1 MSVYGSIRLAA
12 NTLRANQIA
21 MQVVGQ
27 NLANANTEG
36 YIREEVVLSP
46 APTQR
51 LGGLL
56 LGMGVEVEAV
66 IQKIDNFLE
75 ERLRGSVSER
85 SSNSVKEDAYLQLE
99 TMINEL
105 GDTDLSTRLNDFF
118 SAVSEVL
125 NQPESV
131 SVRNLAV
138 LQAAT
143 LANDMNR
150 LSERVQNLRSDLN
163 DRVTAMAD
171 RINRLIEEIR
181 TLNVRI
187 TQTEGGDISKSDAVG
202 LRDQRLKALEN
213 LAELIEIRVTEQT
226 SGSVVVYAGGD
237 FLVYDGVSRPV
248 EVVLDND
255 RGLTVADLQISETDS
270 VLGTAG
276 GELRGLT
283 AARDE
288 ILGGFL
294 DRLDSFAQTLVFEF
308 NKIYSSGQGLQ
319 GFEQLTSEFSVDDID
334 LPLNSAGL
342 KYTPTNG
349 SFKVLVRS
357 KATGLTETDEILVD
371 LNGLGWE
378 LTLAPLAQT
387 LEAFDGIQ
395 ARTASYGN
403 LEIWAESADQEFAF
417 AADTS
422 GVLASLGVNT
432 FFSGWSARSM
442 GVNQA
447 VKNNPALFAASQ
459 GGIGADT
466 KNAVVLAQFY
476 DYPLESE
483 GGTTL
488 EILYDR
494 LMGETTQ
501 GSTVARAM
509 AEGARIFEQTLR
521 GQKLATSGVAVDEE
535 TIRLMAYQ
543 RSFQASARYIKVL
556 EELLATI
563 VSL

>member
-371 LNGLGWE
+371 LNGLGRE
-378 LTLAPLAQT
+378 LTLAGLAQK
-387 LEAFDGIQ
+387 LEAVDGIH
-395 ARTASYGN
+395 ARTTSYGN

>member
-51 LGGLL
+51 MGGLL

-150 LSERVQNLRSDLN
+150 LSERVQSLRSDLN

-255 RGLTVADLQISETDS
+255 RGLTIADLQISETDS

-371 LNGLGWE
+371 LNGLGRE
-378 LTLAPLAQT
+378 LTLAGLAQK
-387 LEAFDGIQ
+387 LEAVDGIH
-395 ARTASYGN
+395 ARTTSYGN

-447 VKNNPALFAASQ
+447 VKDNPALFAASQ

-476 DYPLESE
+476 DYPLESK
-483 GGTTL
+483 GRTTL

>member
-105 GDTDLSTRLNDFF
+105 GETDLSTRLNDFF
-118 SAVSEVL
+118 SAISEVL

-138 LQAAT
+138 LEAAT

-150 LSERVQNLRSDLN
+150 LSERVQSLRSDLN

-255 RGLTVADLQISETDS
+255 RGLTIADLQISETDS

-319 GFEQLTSEFSVDDID
+319 GFEQLTSEFSVDDIG

-342 KYTPTNG
+342 RYTPTNG

-357 KATGLTETDEILVD
+357 KSTGLTETDEILVD
-371 LNGLGWE
+371 LNGLGRD
-378 LTLAPLAQT
+378 LTLEGLSQKLDAI
-387 LEAFDGIQ
+387 DGIH
-395 ARTASYGN
+395 ARTSSYGN
-403 LEIWAESADQEFAF
+403 LEIWAESEDQEFAF
-417 AADTS
+417 AEDTS

-447 VKNNPALFAASQ
+447 VKDNPALFAASQ

-466 KNAVVLAQFY
+466 ENAVVLAQFY

>member
-105 GDTDLSTRLNDFF
+105 GETDLSTRLNDFF

-138 LQAAT
+138 LEAAT

-150 LSERVQNLRSDLN
+150 LSERVQSLRSDLN

-213 LAELIEIRVTEQT
+213 LAELIETRVTEQT

-255 RGLTVADLQISETDS
+255 RGLTIADLQISETDS
-270 VLGTAG
+270 VLATAG

-294 DRLDSFAQTLVFEF
+294 DRLDDFAQTLIFEF

-334 LPLNSAGL
+334 LPLTRAGL
-342 KYTPTNG
+342 RFTPTNG
-349 SFKVLVRS
+349 SFEVLVRS
-357 KATGLTETDEILVD
+357 KSTGLTETNEVLVD
-371 LNGLGWE
+371 LNGLGRE
-378 LTLAPLAQT
+378 LTLDGLAQK
-387 LEAFDGIQ
+387 LEAIDGIH
-395 ARTASYGN
+395 ARTTSYGN
-403 LEIWAESADQEFAF
+403 LEIWAESEDQEFSF
-417 AADTS
+417 AEDTS

-442 GVNQA
+442 GVNQT
-447 VKNNPALFAASQ
+447 VKDNPALFAASQ

-476 DYPLESE
+476 DYPLESK
-483 GGTTL
+483 GRTTL

>member
-1 MSVYGSIRLAA
+1 MSVYGSIRMAA
-12 NTLRANQIA
+12 NSLRANQIA

-150 LSERVQNLRSDLN
+150 LSERVQGLRSDLN

-255 RGLTVADLQISETDS
+255 RGLTIADLQISETDS

-294 DRLDSFAQTLVFEF
+294 DRLDDFARTLVFEF

-319 GFEQLTSEFSVDDID
+319 GFERLTSEFSVDNTG
-334 LPLNSAGL
+334 LPLNRAGL

-349 SFKVLVRS
+349 SFQVLVRS
-357 KATGLTETDEILVD
+357 KSTGLTETNEILVD
-371 LNGLGWE
+371 LNGLGRD
-378 LTLAPLAQT
+378 LTLEGLSQKLDAI
-387 LEAFDGIQ
+387 DGIH
-395 ARTASYGN
+395 ARTTSYGN
-403 LEIWAESADQEFAF
+403 LEIWAESEDQEFAF
-417 AADTS
+417 ARDTS
-422 GVLASLGVNT
+422 GLLASLGVNT
-432 FFSGWSARSM
+432 FFGGWSARSM

-447 VKNNPALFAASQ
+447 VKDNPALFAASQ

-466 KNAVVLAQFY
+466 ENAVVLAQFY